1 MRNANQVRSNRRFAR
16 KTIVKW
22 EKKLKCENRKKLN
35 ASAEAREGI
44 TYQSNSEIDIG
55 FELNDKSTTC
65 IAPTIDDTTKP
76 VIFDIETISPK
87 RAITG
92 FIAFLESVSSSVML
106 AAHNGLSFDVPRILT
121 LIKQVNLLRE
131 FQSIV
136 VGFTDTLTVLMKH
149 LNERRAEKKSFA
161 QSALAEDFLGSIFVE
176 ESAHDASVDV
186 SILQQIINHK
196 DKYFFERLDERRLT
210 KKNDGSKQQCG
221 FSVNI
226 ITKIAKAGISMC
238 LLQKTY
244 KNNGFE
250 GLKILLSQSINQK
263 PRVTARIMTIIAI
276 QKKLHEL
283 MGSHVE

>member
-1 MRNANQVRSNRRFAR
+1 
-16 KTIVKW
+16 
-22 EKKLKCENRKKLN
+22 NRKKLN

-76 VIFDIETISPK
+76 VIFDIETKNGQLYKNSVLLQTVSPK

-176 ESAHDASVDV
+176 ESAHDAS
-186 SILQQIINHK
+186 
-196 DKYFFERLDERRLT
+196 
-210 KKNDGSKQQCG
+210 
-221 FSVNI
+221 
-226 ITKIAKAGISMC
+226 
-238 LLQKTY
+238 
-244 KNNGFE
+244 
-250 GLKILLSQSINQK
+250 
-263 PRVTARIMTIIAI
+263 
-276 QKKLHEL
+276 
-283 MGSHVE
+283 